1 VEAIDAL
8 ISQKNYLLIDEK
20 EDRVHERH
28 QIQGRTTREK

>member
-20 EDRVHERH
+20 EDRVHE
-28 QIQGRTTREK
+28 